1 MFRHP
6 VTAVSLR
13 PSCTTAA
20 LCMTMLWYAMCASEL
35 AAEAPADP
43 QVKVVDVEGA
53 GEDIEAAKKD
63 ACREAVRQVVG
74 AYLHAKT
81 HTENDELIEDK
92 IISLSSGYVEKIETL
107 NEYKKD
113 GLMRVKLSAT
123 VRISKVLE
131 SLKANKISIV
141 NVDGESL
148 GARLVTTDDQR
159 SGEVDVITAAFEGFP
174 GKWFKVSIAGEP
186 RLGERTG
193 GPDAPVIVTVI
204 IEPDIDGFKAAAAKL
219 DEAFKAADRPNGS
232 FEVDGAKCGFGSR
245 FSQAKAGERLRSEF
259 CDGSNT
265 HLHPPLKALAFLDG
279 ERAFPYGLYD
289 FASVSRSGGVRYQV
303 QPGSKPIV
311 VPQGSLPI
319 TFPVKFM
326 GEDNRRSSWRWYGLT
341 VDDAKKFF
349 SSRMGKTLDVRTAL
363 VDSSGETIA
372 ADTWALECMGI
383 GGMKYWSGYE
393 LETDGLKT
401 VVIAPCAIPRRDVTF
416 LVPKFSCERTFLVS
430 KDELGKVAKATV
442 EIE

>member
-1 MFRHP
+1 MTQQPLLTSQSTFL
-6 VTAVSLR
+6 VA
-13 PSCTTAA
+13 SCT
-20 LCMTMLWYAMCASEL
+20 LFWMLGHSANGYVCR
-35 AAEAPADP
+35 ADDLGDHR
-43 QVKVVDVEGA
+43 VEVLDVEGA

-74 AYLHAKT
+74 AYVNAKT

-107 NEYKKD
+107 NESKED
-113 GLMRVKLSAT
+113 GLMKVELRAT

-141 NVDGESL
+141 NVDGASL

-159 SGEVDVITAAFEGFP
+159 KGEVDVITAAFEGFP
-174 GKWFKVSIAGEP
+174 EKWFKVWIAGEP

-193 GPDAPVIVTVI
+193 GPDAPVIVTVV

-219 DEAFKAADRPNGS
+219 DEAFKAADRPHGS
-232 FEVDGAKCGFGSR
+232 FNVDGAKCGFGRR

-265 HLHPPLKALAFLDG
+265 HLHPPLKALTFLDG
-279 ERAFPYGLYD
+279 ESAFPFGLYD
-289 FASVSRSGGVRYQV
+289 FASVSRSGGARYQV

-326 GEDNRRSSWRWYGLT
+326 GEDNRRSDWRWYGLT
-341 VDDAKKFF
+341 VDDAKKFL
-349 SSRMGKTLDVRTAL
+349 SSRMGKTLDVRTEL

-401 VVIAPCAIPRRDVTF
+401 VVIAPFAIPRRDVTF
-416 LVPKFSCERTFLVS
+416 LVPKFSCERTVLVS